1 MNGVVEEGGVH
12 RLPHHLVAAER
23 EREVR
28 DAAARQRARA
38 ALLDQRQ
45 RRDEVAGEEIVLL
58 DPGRD
63 REDVGVEDDVLGRE
77 AGLPGEE
84 VVGATA
90 DRDLSLHRLR
100 LALLVEGHH
109 HHGRPEPPH
118 LARLGEE
125 VVLAFLQRD
134 RVDDPLPLHAP
145 ETGLDH
151 RPLRAVDHHRH
162 ARDLGLG
169 RDQVQEPRH
178 RGLRIQ
184 HPLVHVHVEQVGAAA
199 HLLQRHVDGARVVV
213 GLDQPPEPCR
223 AGHVRPLPHHHEAR
237 LRPDRERLQ
246 ARPPRR
252 LSRVTEP
259 RAWRKAFDC
268 GGDRRDVLGRRSAA
282 TADRVDQP
290 ALCELPQQRRR
301 LGRLLVVAAERIR
314 QARHSDST
322 RRARPP
328 RGPTRP
334 ARRASRSPP
343 REQLIAT
350 ASRPACSIEAQNA
363 STVWPDSVRP
373 LRSTTVS
380 ETTSGNP
387 GATSWAATIAAFA
400 FSVSNTVSISRRS
413 TPPSTRPR
421 ICSAY
426 ASRTSSK
433 VAERNEGSSTRA
445 EIDSV
450 TFSGPTDPATNRG
463 LSGVETASHAARARR
478 APSTFI
484 S

>member
-1 MNGVVEEGGVH
+1 MPVAEQVAHDLHPVHQRPFDHLERPAGLEPCLLGVGFDVVDDAVDERVREPLRHRGLPPGDVELALRRLARHRAGEGDEPLGRVGPPGEDHVLDMLEQVRRDVLVDGELAGVDDSHVEPGVDGVVEEGGVH

-45 RRDEVAGEEIVLL
+45 RRDEVAGEEVVLL

-77 AGLPGEE
+77 PGHPGEE

-90 DRDLSLHRLR
+90 DRDLSLHRLC

-109 HHGRPEPPH
+109 HDGRPEAPH
-118 LARLGEE
+118 LVRLGEE

-184 HPLVHVHVEQVGAAA
+184 HPLVHVDVEQVRAAA
-199 HLLQRHVDGARVVV
+199 HLLQRHVDGACVVV
-213 GLDQPPEPCR
+213 GLDQPPEPGR
-223 AGHVRPLPHHHEAR
+223 AGHVRALPHHHEAGV
-237 LRPDRERLQ
+237 RPDRERLQ

-252 LSRVTEP
+252 
-259 RAWRKAFDC
+259 
-268 GGDRRDVLGRRSAA
+268 
-282 TADRVDQP
+282 
-290 ALCELPQQRRR
+290 
-301 LGRLLVVAAERIR
+301 
-314 QARHSDST
+314 RH
-322 RRARPP
+322 
-328 RGPTRP
+328 
-334 ARRASRSPP
+334 
-343 REQLIAT
+343 
-350 ASRPACSIEAQNA
+350 
-363 STVWPDSVRP
+363 V
-373 LRSTTVS
+373 
-380 ETTSGNP
+380 
-387 GATSWAATIAAFA
+387 
-400 FSVSNTVSISRRS
+400 
-413 TPPSTRPR
+413 
-421 ICSAY
+421 
-426 ASRTSSK
+426 
-433 VAERNEGSSTRA
+433 
-445 EIDSV
+445 
-450 TFSGPTDPATNRG
+450 
-463 LSGVETASHAARARR
+463 
-478 APSTFI
+478 
-484 S
+484 